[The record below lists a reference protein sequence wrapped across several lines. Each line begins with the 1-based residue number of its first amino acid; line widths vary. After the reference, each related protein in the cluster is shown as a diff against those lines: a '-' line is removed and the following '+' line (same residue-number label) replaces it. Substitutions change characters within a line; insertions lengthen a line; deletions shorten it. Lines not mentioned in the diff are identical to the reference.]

1 MHGLYFFSLENAET
15 IYKQKMGRFCGEVL
29 KLLASSL
36 AIIYINIVKSDKN
49 RYVSE
54 KKAFFDLHILS

>member
-1 MHGLYFFSLENAET
+1 ML
-15 IYKQKMGRFCGEVL
+15 
-29 KLLASSL
+29 LLASSL

-49 RYVSE
+49 GYVSE